1 VVYIARRDAL
11 DEILQPIDAT
21 EMRPYDKRSFS
32 YFDIDR
38 ILLSESCLFGHALGY
53 PNG

>member
-1 VVYIARRDAL
+1 MYVTRGNAL
-11 DEILQPIDAT
+11 DKILQPIDAA
-21 EMRPYDKRSFS
+21 EMRPYDKRAFS

>member
-1 VVYIARRDAL
+1 MYIARRDAL
-11 DEILQPIDAT
+11 DEIFQPIDLA
-21 EMRPYDKRSFS
+21 EMRSYDKRSFS